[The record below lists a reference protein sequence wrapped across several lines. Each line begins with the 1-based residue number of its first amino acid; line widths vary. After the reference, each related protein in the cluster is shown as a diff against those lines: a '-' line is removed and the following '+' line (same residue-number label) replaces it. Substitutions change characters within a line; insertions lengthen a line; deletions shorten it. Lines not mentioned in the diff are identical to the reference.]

1 MDLIVS
7 CPNCSRKL
15 RIKDELAGKKVKCPA
30 CSTAFR
36 LNADSTPAQTPAAY
50 TVGSRVLA
58 GWLDQYLYPATVVAA
73 EPGGFRV
80 HYDDGDEQ
88 LVPESRLRPIAVEV
102 GQRIFIRPHQEQ
114 RLMYYPAIV
123 RRVAGE
129 IVDVEFEPNQWQ
141 TAHVEK
147 DLPLGRARFPGAG
160 PTAANQSAPAPAG
173 SSLYAV
179 GDRVLARWVDLYWYP
194 ATVIN
199 LDARGSTVLYDDGE
213 QRTVTDAQ
221 LMPITVEEGERIFMR
236 PRGETRLLYF
246 PAVVTRVDGETVDVE
261 FEALD
266 AMEAHAETNV
276 KVGRARF
283 WRCPRGVSAGNWQ
296 EGDRVFA
303 LLDEAYWYPAE
314 IVSLE
319 DDRLGLQ
326 LLFGGDVFVTPELI
340 RKLEI
345 KPGAHVECRWQG
357 AEHYY
362 PGIIARLLG
371 GDKIQLA
378 YDDGATET
386 TVIRLI
392 RVPREAVGQ
401 A

>member
-1 MDLIVS
+1 MDLIVP

-15 RIKDELAGKKVKCPA
+15 RIKDELAGKKLKCPA
-30 CSTAFR
+30 CNTAFR
-36 LNADSTPAQTPAAY
+36 HSADVTPTKAPPTYA
-50 TVGSRVLA
+50 VGGRVLA
-58 GWLDQYLYPATVVAA
+58 GWLDQYLYPATIKAV

-80 HYDDGDEQ
+80 LYDDGDQ
-88 LVPESRLRPIAVEV
+88 QIVPEARLRPIAVEV

-114 RLMYYPAIV
+114 RLMYFPAIV

-129 IVDVEFEPNQWQ
+129 IVDVEFEPYQGQ
-141 TAHVEK
+141 AAYLEK

-160 PTAANQSAPAPAG
+160 PTAANQAAPAPAG
-173 SSLYAV
+173 SSLYAM

-194 ATVIN
+194 ATIIN

-221 LMPITVEEGERIFMR
+221 LMPISVEEGERIFMR
-236 PRGETRLLYF
+236 PRGETQLIYF

-261 FEALD
+261 FEASD
-266 AMEAHAETNV
+266 AMEAHAETNL

-283 WRCPRGVSAGNWQ
+283 WRCPRGVTAGSWQ

-319 DDRLGLQ
+319 EDRLGLQ
-326 LLFGGDVFVTPELI
+326 VLSGGDVFVTPELI
-340 RKLEI
+340 RQIDI
-345 KPGAHVECRWQG
+345 KPGARVECRWQG
-357 AEHYY
+357 AEDYY

-378 YDDGATET
+378 YDDGATEM

-392 RVPREAVGQ
+392 RVPRETV
-401 A
+401 